1 MAINSATLDLPS
13 GARFYSCALQV
24 NPFDYLLRH
33 SKKTAFPDENAYNE
47 ALVEACLKSG
57 IEVVGVADHY
67 RIKSSRTLIAEASK
81 AGLCVLPGFEAVTK
95 DGVHFL
101 CLFNPDTDENAIER
115 RIGECGIASGSDPSP
130 IGRHDALEFMECCA
144 RWKAVCIAAHV
155 AAPGGLL
162 KKLSGKSAINAWRSP
177 HLLACG
183 LPGPVA
189 DAPVNLRPIL
199 ENKDPQYAR
208 DRPVAVVN
216 AQDVNDP
223 ADLARAGFS
232 TAVKM
237 SEVGYEGLKQAFLDP
252 ESRIRLATDPEP
264 QEHTE
269 FVALEW
275 TGGFLDGA
283 AIHFNENL
291 NVLIGGRGSGKS
303 TVVESIRYVLGL
315 PPVGTE
321 ARTAHDSIVK
331 HVLRP
336 GTQISLLVRSPHPAK
351 REYVIERTV
360 PNPPT
365 VKSTDGELLPLTPAD
380 VAPRVEVF
388 GQHEISELAR
398 SPEERTRLLGR
409 FLDSEEAGVEKAEAT
424 RQLPSARKR
433 LLDALSKR
441 SEIEEKLAALP
452 GLKETLARYE
462 EAGLEETLKEKSLLV
477 REEGV
482 LDTAG
487 ETIADLTDALGEFDR
502 ALPLDREFLGDDAL
516 ADLPNPELLAELRTI
531 LDDLS
536 GAAEKGAQ
544 SIRRALARATKGAD
558 DVRTR
563 WDEVSAAADA
573 NYEKTLRELQK
584 TNIDGEEFIRLR
596 RRIERLTPLRDELA
610 KVKRE
615 IAAARKERNALI
627 VSFEEAKAKEF
638 RGLEDAAKRVSRRL
652 KDRVRVKVR
661 FQGNAEPLLELL
673 RTEVGGRLSE
683 SLDVLRQAEDLSLRA
698 FADACRAGADAVVR
712 GFGLPESQAAKIAGA
727 KEETFMA
734 IEELDLPPTTSL
746 ELNVAPAGQA
756 VAWQA
761 LEDLSAGQKATA
773 VLLLLLLESD
783 APLVVDQPEDDLDN
797 RFITE
802 GVVPKMRDE
811 KRRRQFVFSTHN
823 ANIPV
828 LGDAELIAGL
838 SASGEGRQGQ
848 ASIPLEHMGSID
860 IETVRELV
868 EEVLEGGKAAFELR
882 RLKYGF

>member
-1 MAINSATLDLPS
+1 MPISPETLALPS

-24 NPFDYLLRH
+24 NPFEYLVRH
-33 SKKTAFPDENAYNE
+33 SKPAAFADENAYNV
-47 ALVEACLKSG
+47 AVVEACLANG

-67 RIKSSRTLIAEASK
+67 RIKSSRTLIAEARA
-81 AGLCVLPGFEAVTK
+81 AGLFVLPGFEAVTK

-101 CLFNPDTDENAIER
+101 CLFDPNTDEDSIER
-115 RIGECGIASGSDPSP
+115 RIGECGIGSGSDPSP
-130 IGRHDALEFMECCA
+130 IGRHDALEFMETCT
-144 RWKAVCIAAHV
+144 RWKAACIAAHV

-162 KKLSGKSAINAWRSP
+162 KKLSGKSAVNAWRSA

-199 ENKDPQYAR
+199 ENKNPDYVR
-208 DRPVAVVN
+208 ERPVAVIN

-223 ADLARAGFS
+223 ADLARVGFS

-252 ESRIRLATDPEP
+252 ESRIRLASDPEL

-275 TGGFLDGA
+275 TGGFLDCA

-315 PPVGTE
+315 HPVGVE
-321 ARTAHDSIVK
+321 ARKAHETIVK
-331 HVLRP
+331 NVLRA

-351 REYVIERTV
+351 REYLIERTV

-365 VKSTDGELLPLTPAD
+365 VKSADGELLALTPGD

-398 SPEERTRLLGR
+398 SPEERTRLLER
-409 FLDSEEAGVEKAEAT
+409 FLDSEAAGVEKAEAA
-424 RQLPSARKR
+424 RRLPAARKR
-433 LLDALSKR
+433 VLDALSKR

-462 EAGLEETLKEKSLLV
+462 EAGLEDKLKEKSLLV

-482 LDTAG
+482 LDTVD
-487 ETIADLTDALGEFDR
+487 ETVAELAEALGEFER
-502 ALPLDREFLGDDAL
+502 TLPLARDFVSSGSL
-516 ADLPNPELLAELRTI
+516 ADLPNRGLLAELDAVI
-531 LDDLS
+531 QELS
-536 GAAEKGAQ
+536 GAAEKGAT
-544 SIRRALARATKGAD
+544 SIRRAIDGASERVR

-563 WDEVSAAADA
+563 WDGVNAAADA
-573 NYEKTLRELQK
+573 NYQKTLRELQK

-596 RRIERLTPLRDELA
+596 RRIERLSPLNDELQ

-615 IAAARKERNALI
+615 LTAAKKERDALI
-627 VSFEEAKAKEF
+627 VAFENAKAKEF
-638 RGLEDAAKRVSRRL
+638 RALERAAKRVSRRL
-652 KDRVRVKVR
+652 KDRVRVEVR
-661 FQGNAEPLLELL
+661 FQGNAEPLVELL
-673 RTEVGGRLSE
+673 RRKVGGRLSE
-683 SLDVLRQAEDLSLRA
+683 SFDILRAADDLSLRA
-698 FADACRAGADAVVR
+698 LAEAGRAGTGALVR
-712 GFGLPESQAAKIAGA
+712 DFRLPAAQAAKIADA
-727 KEETFMA
+727 EDEAFMA
-734 IEELDLPPTTSL
+734 IEELELPSTTQL
-746 ELNVAPAGQA
+746 ELNVAPGVRAPI
-756 VAWQA
+756 WQA

-802 GVVPKMRDE
+802 GVVPKMREE
-811 KRRRQFVFSTHN
+811 KRRRQFVLSTHN

-828 LGDAELIAGL
+828 LADAELIAGL
-838 SASGEGRQGQ
+838 SASGEGGQGQ
-848 ASIPLEHMGSID
+848 AMIPPEHAGSID